1 VAPSS
6 PARASTVAL
15 LCSVAELKEELELSR
30 KSNAQ
35 LLTVVS
41 CQAASIEQITSGK
54 GDERAREAQQQAALA
69 EQAAQLSEM
78 SQLIGAIKEQ
88 ARRQHEMHAKDLVAK
103 GGPAEGGTSHGGAGA
118 HSAVAITAD
127 TVARELRMQL
137 LHEVMLKEHAS
148 EMARLGERAAK
159 AEGRIAT
166 MEREVAVSREVR
178 ETMQSHIDEQAI
190 ELKTARAIEE
200 NFAAL
205 AAKLGCI
212 DEEGQLMRSRLE
224 TLTMELV
231 QARASEQEYQIWL
244 ADVKTMMASGKEDG
258 LAMALAQNMME
269 CRKKDELLQN
279 QERELKRLRLLSRD
293 GRKADPTM
301 MARHATDAVIGMEPA
316 PTKENPLFTQSY
328 KPAALV
334 SGIGDGGP
342 VPQAR
347 PPAGSAVHA
356 VARPRMPGRARPDV
370 VPR

>member
-1 VAPSS
+1 
-6 PARASTVAL
+6 VAL

-137 LHEVMLKEHAS
+137 LQQAQLHEVMLKEHAS

-301 MARHATDAVIGMEPA
+301 MARHATDAVMGMEPA

-356 VARPRMPGRARPDV
+356 VARPRMPGRVAPRPV

>member
-1 VAPSS
+1 
-6 PARASTVAL
+6 
-15 LCSVAELKEELELSR
+15 
-30 KSNAQ
+30 
-35 LLTVVS
+35 
-41 CQAASIEQITSGK
+41 
-54 GDERAREAQQQAALA
+54 
-69 EQAAQLSEM
+69 
-78 SQLIGAIKEQ
+78 
-88 ARRQHEMHAKDLVAK
+88 
-103 GGPAEGGTSHGGAGA
+103 
-118 HSAVAITAD
+118 
-127 TVARELRMQL
+127 
-137 LHEVMLKEHAS
+137 
-148 EMARLGERAAK
+148 
-159 AEGRIAT
+159 
-166 MEREVAVSREVR
+166 
-178 ETMQSHIDEQAI
+178 MQSHIDEQAI

-224 TLTMELV
+224 MLTMELV
-231 QARASEQEYQIWL
+231 QARASEQQYQEWL

-301 MARHATDAVIGMEPA
+301 MAHHATGAVMGMEPA

-328 KPAALV
+328 KAAALV
-334 SGIGDGGP
+334 SGIGGSLGVPAAIGDGGP
-342 VPQAR
+342 APQAR

-356 VARPRMPGRARPDV
+356 VARPRMPGRVNAPRPV